1 MANSEIKVGLKF
13 SADVSRA
20 KQDIKSL
27 ESTMSDLMTSISRVD
42 PMDSLTD
49 GLGEA
54 RQSAQKLQAALQQSV
69 NIKTGQFDLSKFSKT
84 LKDYGT
90 NLKEVSTNLQKL
102 GPEGE
107 AAFNSLTSSI
117 VSAEIPAK
125 RVNKTFAEF
134 TKQLKNVARY
144 QISTKIYNELVGSLE
159 QAWIY
164 AKNLNKSLNDIRIVT
179 NYSVDDMAKFAEKAN
194 AAARALSSTTNEYAK
209 ASLIYF
215 QQGLSDAEV
224 EQRTATTIKL
234 ANVTGQS
241 AQEVSEYMTAVWNNF
256 DDGTKSLEYY
266 ADAITKLGA
275 ATASSSEEIATGLQK
290 FSAVAQ
296 SVGLSYEY
304 ATSMLATVTSQTRE
318 SAETV
323 GTSFKTIL
331 ARFESLSL
339 GETLDDETTMTKY
352 SQALAKV
359 GVSIKDQN
367 GALKDMDTIIQ
378 EIGETW
384 KIISADQRIA
394 LAQTVAGMRQYNN
407 FIALMDNYDTF
418 QMNVQLATD
427 SEGSLQEQ
435 ADIYAESWEAASK
448 RVEAAAEEVYDK
460 LINDEFFI
468 DLLNVVEQ
476 LIGGFS
482 DLIDKMGGVP
492 GLLSTIGFVLTQVF
506 HKQIGAGIASFT
518 ENLGNNRKNIIKL
531 KEEAVKTFDT
541 LSAYK
546 EQTQFESDAETNAF
560 KNKIDL
566 QLAIAK
572 NEDSLN
578 ESQRLRL
585 SLVQQEQEALRA
597 KSVELA
603 KQAAQAEAD
612 YFTRKQRIKEEAE
625 ARHKASLEQL
635 VGAKERQNQ
644 LQGNIEEYGNIAQ
657 RYSVGEIDEQAFF
670 AEINKLAQK
679 VQDSFDISVDEGAG
693 AFVDKLKEI
702 KTLII
707 DTLRSVDEG
716 AADKFKESVKEEF
729 SGQSLSDDIQYNRAR
744 QFAKESDMDY
754 GDSVQVIKQIGQSQE
769 KVYEEEKADRES
781 GILQAGQRNLDMVE
795 AYKNSIGPELEKVAE
810 DKAFEIRDS
819 FMSSDLDIDKALKE
833 LETKIVAYG
842 EEFGE
847 SEPEIAK
854 ALEEFYLDIEEKRDQ
869 LLHTPV
875 EQFSLVQ
882 NASGK
887 NNTEKLEGA
896 AELYIPGFD
905 AKRAKTRDRSGT
917 YYHYLEGKTRYGLV
931 KKEMQAEGI
940 PELSFADAA
949 SRRKSKRAKVEQ
961 ALGNDAESKAQL
973 DAVDKMVEA
982 NETRVKAEE
991 HLQEVTRQGIK
1002 ITEEQTQSFIEGAV
1016 KAGEGVM
1023 GLVSAFNML
1032 KSVQETLNDP
1042 NKDLGEKFTTSMTS
1056 LLAVM
1061 PMVISSFNSL
1071 VSIKTKDQSV
1081 TLAQVAAQ
1089 GLSKTAAGATIALN
1103 KMLGESTDEV
1113 TKAKWAENAAWYASP
1128 ILWIPVIIAAAV
1140 AALALLG
1147 VGIKKLSDALSA
1159 SAKAG
1164 KELEEAQNSAKE
1176 LDSALSSAKEKADA
1190 LKTSFNEYDTIQDQL
1205 AKCVRGTDEWTEAL
1219 NANNEKVLEL
1229 MKEYPELATMMNEV
1243 GESAISR
1250 NTQTGALE
1258 IADWAMRDLETNQ
1271 AKSVETL
1278 NTASITARA
1287 DVRRKEVELDKANIV
1302 DGMDNFW
1309 TQLSSSLTNP
1319 LTYTAVGIADQV
1331 RQSVQWKEEKG
1342 IVQDN
1347 MAELLALSGEELDA
1361 KLEAL
1366 GVSSFNIGEWSD
1378 QIEKYASEF
1387 PDAAQKLASA
1397 MDANTLAA
1405 KAETDVIKQQ
1415 LLSDNSVVQGSQFA
1429 NQIIASTSTD
1439 TGETVKKRTDA
1450 EIEAL
1455 KAAGW
1460 GTKNINQAS
1469 TETDEDAQ
1477 EIWKE
1482 YAKAAG
1488 LSDAATLTGVT
1499 GADDNRGF
1507 TYKVWDE
1514 EAGEYKTDS
1523 IDLDS
1528 MMRVVASQRANDAI
1542 EDEAEK
1548 IAQLYGRS
1556 TKEQV
1561 DLMTAAAGDAS
1572 YLSRSEIAKYAKQ
1585 GTELD
1590 ASALGLTDEQL
1601 KAFGGK
1607 EEFEA
1612 MLMDNVQKAQEAWEK
1627 TTSTMMNATQESLN
1641 ALIANQS
1648 DNEEFAKLTD
1658 AQLQI
1663 YGEALDTM
1671 YQTSGAATQEAFS
1684 SVMDEL
1690 IANNKDEADKIVEIA
1705 SGIDW
1710 TSGEKGLI
1718 EFYNQLRDSGIEIDQ
1733 NSERWQ
1739 DLVTKMQTTPT
1750 SLLKHDFEAIRE
1762 EIATIQELVNGI
1774 SFGDIVSDEDFEKLR
1789 QYSTEVQDMFMMTA
1803 DGYRFIGKSQELQ
1816 TLALKQ
1822 SQDALKESLG
1832 ANKDAK
1838 AALGAFDM
1846 FAKDENWR
1854 GLSAAED
1861 KNVVGSRA
1869 MYLRDNENLTDDML
1883 AQVGFAGGKDALEE
1897 LIDKVY
1903 SDDRTISDDA
1913 TKKLQQLYAN
1923 IAELEEKN
1931 AQGEF
1936 DNTKDYQLYASQ
1948 FTSTAD
1954 LQENYLK
1961 TLKEEGLWT
1970 REANDAYKQQWKYL
1984 RELEEERLA
1993 NLDLYQDESKALEDL
2008 ARKQEDLADAK
2019 EHATGQDYLDLLK
2032 QEIALEEERAKV
2044 YESGLSDARGQQQR
2058 ASKNLNEVLGD
2069 ANAPKAKLDE
2079 NGNVTNWEELD
2090 RYMATAKVNDD
2101 QRDQYE
2107 EYKSQVQAAEDNIIE
2122 YTENIKDS
2130 EKAQRSMWIE
2140 SATYAAEYNETIR
2153 DMELEWL
2160 EFQLGAVEDAE
2171 FSAAMGLANLSNK
2184 TRLYAESARDAGNS
2198 LNKLAENF
2206 GVAPRGEDESMD
2218 DFLAR
2223 IKEAAP
2229 EAESAI
2235 QDIMS
2240 GYMGALQ
2247 QAREADKEL
2256 ANSLVAHFEQVGEKF
2271 DKVNEQIGIMQNTA
2285 SNYKNIIDLVG
2296 RENFDNI
2303 EGTLSSLNKMEQNL
2317 ATSSLKTSKAKAE
2330 TLTKDIA
2337 YAEEKI
2343 NAAVAAGDM
2352 GTAETWRKT
2361 WETLKDQQQS
2371 AVQEMQESWTSA
2383 LETAAAVFEESTTR
2397 VLDTFEKSM
2406 SGTFGSFDRMNEV
2419 FGQQS
2424 TLNNQYV
2431 ADYKKVYELSKLTR
2445 NIQQTIDNSDSVAAK
2460 KEMRELQEEI
2470 TQLQESGTEM
2480 SQYDLDYL
2488 QKKYDLRV
2496 AEIALEEAQNAK
2508 SQVRLQKMSD
2518 GSWGYVY
2525 TQNADAVANAQ
2536 QNYEDKMF
2544 ALQELST
2551 NYLDTTS
2558 EQIIATQAEFQ
2569 SAIETIMTSGLSDE
2583 EKKKQVDETVAYYQ
2597 ERLQFLTSEF
2607 DGVIENNQGMA
2618 NMVQSFSESLLGAMY
2633 PTEEFDSADNIF
2645 AQFNEQVG
2653 DWESG
2658 SGLMGGLKTAMTTF
2672 QESTATIFKEAG
2684 YSSMEEF
2691 IEALNNFGTGGELS
2705 ETMATLFNEDGT
2717 LKEGA
2722 IPGID
2727 NIVSSVANS
2736 RATLQ
2741 ESYKS
2746 MYQDYVDYLNS
2757 MSQAKIDAD
2766 GNVIAPELEF
2776 TSPAVTTSG
2785 QVSRAVAQGS
2795 ERLYTFDTGGYTGS
2809 WGSEGK
2815 LAVLHEKE
2823 LVLNKED
2830 TSNLLHTMEIMDQLI
2845 KSIDL
2850 SAAAARMTSISAA
2863 RISGDREALQQ
2874 EVTIHAEFPNAT
2886 DSSQIEAALNSLVNR
2901 AAQYA
2906 NRNR

>member
-27 ESTMSDLMTSISRVD
+27 ESSMADLMTAIAKTD

-54 RQSAQKLQAALQQSV
+54 RKQASMLQAALQQSV
-69 NIKTGQFDLSKFSKT
+69 NVKTGTFDLSKFSKS

-90 NLKEVSTNLQKL
+90 NLKEISANLQKL

-179 NYSVDDMAKFAEKAN
+179 GYNVDDMAKFAEKAN

-266 ADAITKLGA
+266 ADAITKLGS

-318 SAETV
+318 SAATV

-331 ARFESLSL
+331 ARLESLSL

-359 GVSIKDQN
+359 GVSIKDQT

-384 KIISADQRIA
+384 KTISDDQRIA

-418 QMNVQLATD
+418 QMNVQLATE

-435 ADIYAESWEAASK
+435 ADIYAESWEAATK
-448 RVEAAAEEVYDK
+448 RVEAAAEELYDK

-468 DLLNVVEQ
+468 DLLNTVEK
-476 LIGGFS
+476 LIDGFS
-482 DLIDKMGGVP
+482 GLVDSMGGVP
-492 GLLSTIGFVLTQVF
+492 GLLSTIGFVLTKVF
-506 HKQIGAGIASFT
+506 HNQIGAGITEFT
-518 ENLGNNRKNIIKL
+518 EKLTSSRKEIIEMKDKARELADQQADKALSANDPDYYEKDAENEIRGESLKLQIAMAENEDYLTEGQKARLKILIEQQNAIAQQVRDSAQLQASAQKELELKRAQLQEELALKAARLEGSRQNQANLSNLVNKFSNAQTQYSQGSSSTNQFKDEL
-531 KEEAVKTFDT
+531 KEILDELREGFDLVSDEGAKAFSEALKQVLGSSADVLLSGDAQAEDALRKTLADSAIGGEALIGEIQAVQASQFSRETGLDYATSMNIVKETRGT
-541 LSAYK
+541 
-546 EQTQFESDAETNAF
+546 ESPVF
-560 KNKIDL
+560 SQQYSK
-566 QLAIAK
+566 QLAINAAADQAVENYRYFGSDEFLSKKSTEAQAIIDRFAK
-572 NEDSLN
+572 NETSLEEFRQAIDKFSEGDEETKAAISLLTDALEETYTNAKTLEDSL
-578 ESQRLRL
+578 
-585 SLVQQEQEALRA
+585 
-597 KSVELA
+597 
-603 KQAAQAEAD
+603 EAD
-612 YFTRKQRIKEEAE
+612 ANKFLKDRDGPKSAE
-625 ARHKASLEQL
+625 ARRGWNE
-635 VGAKERQNQ
+635 N
-644 LQGNIEEYGNIAQ
+644 
-657 RYSVGEIDEQAFF
+657 
-670 AEINKLAQK
+670 
-679 VQDSFDISVDEGAG
+679 
-693 AFVDKLKEI
+693 
-702 KTLII
+702 
-707 DTLRSVDEG
+707 
-716 AADKFKESVKEEF
+716 
-729 SGQSLSDDIQYNRAR
+729 
-744 QFAKESDMDY
+744 MY
-754 GDSVQVIKQIGQSQE
+754 GDSSLSHEPPKSKEERDKRIQERIRKDASGLDGKIKRLQSKQ
-769 KVYEEEKADRES
+769 KAANKTRAIE
-781 GILQAGQRNLDMVE
+781 QAGGG
-795 AYKNSIGPELEKVAE
+795 AAAE
-810 DKAFEIRDS
+810 ETIAAIE
-819 FMSSDLDIDKALKE
+819 KE
-833 LETKIVAYG
+833 LEVTELREASEKRLNQVTQEGVEITKERMSSLTEGFLKSTEGILGIVSALKLLRG
-842 EEFGE
+842 TSETLSDPNKNFGE
-847 SEPEIAK
+847 KLIASLMATTTILPMLISSIK
-854 ALEEFYLDIEEKRDQ
+854 ALRDAKMADNLETIKSIALQ
-869 LLHTPV
+869 
-875 EQFSLVQ
+875 
-882 NASGK
+882 AK
-887 NNTEKLEGA
+887 NNTVLAAKNVATWAAAVAEK
-896 AELYIPGFD
+896 
-905 AKRAKTRDRSGT
+905 
-917 YYHYLEGKTRYGLV
+917 GL
-931 KKEMQAEGI
+931 KKA
-940 PELSFADAA
+940 
-949 SRRKSKRAKVEQ
+949 
-961 ALGNDAESKAQL
+961 
-973 DAVDKMVEA
+973 
-982 NETRVKAEE
+982 
-991 HLQEVTRQGIK
+991 
-1002 ITEEQTQSFIEGAV
+1002 
-1016 KAGEGVM
+1016 
-1023 GLVSAFNML
+1023 
-1032 KSVQETLNDP
+1032 
-1042 NKDLGEKFTTSMTS
+1042 
-1056 LLAVM
+1056 
-1061 PMVISSFNSL
+1061 
-1071 VSIKTKDQSV
+1071 
-1081 TLAQVAAQ
+1081 
-1089 GLSKTAAGATIALN
+1089 
-1103 KMLGESTDEV
+1103 TDEV

-1164 KELEEAQNSAKE
+1164 KELEEAQNSVKE

-1258 IADWAMRDLETNQ
+1258 IADWAMKDLETNQ

-1397 MDANTLAA
+1397 MDANTMAA
-1405 KAETDVIKQQ
+1405 KAETDVLKQQ
-1415 LLSDNSVVQGSQFA
+1415 ILSNNEAIQGSQFA

-1439 TGETVKKRTDA
+1439 KGETVDERVQA
-1450 EIEAL
+1450 EIDKL
-1455 KAAGW
+1455 KEEGW

-1469 TETDEDAQ
+1469 TEKDKQAQ
-1477 EIWKE
+1477 KIWKE
-1482 YAKAAG
+1482 YAELAG
-1488 LSDAATLTGVT
+1488 LGEEAELTGVM
-1499 GADDNRGF
+1499 GSDENRKF
-1507 TYKVWDE
+1507 QYKVWDE
-1514 EAGEYKTDS
+1514 EAKAYVTKDV
-1523 IDLDS
+1523 DLDT
-1528 MMRVVASQRANDAI
+1528 MMRTKASQTANADI
-1542 EDEAEK
+1542 EEEAEK

-1590 ASALGLTDEQL
+1590 ASALGLTEEQL

-1627 TTSTMMNATQESLN
+1627 TTSTMMNATQASLN

-1710 TSGEKGLI
+1710 TSGEKGLT

-1883 AQVGFAGGKDALEE
+1883 AHVVGFSGGKDALEE

-1903 SDDRTISDDA
+1903 SDDRIVSDDA

-2069 ANAPKAKLDE
+2069 ANAPKAELDE

-2090 RYMATAKVNDD
+2090 RYMATAKINDD

-2206 GVAPRGEDESMD
+2206 GVAPRSEDESMD

-2256 ANSLVAHFEQVGEKF
+2256 ANSLVTHFEQVGEKF

-2296 RENFDNI
+2296 KENFDNI

-2424 TLNNQYV
+2424 TLNSQYV

-2583 EKKKQVDETVAYYQ
+2583 EKKKQVDETVTYYQ

-2691 IEALNNFGTGGELS
+2691 IESLNSFGTGEELS

-2766 GNVIAPELEF
+2766 GNVVAPELEF
-2776 TSPAVTTSG
+2776 TSPAATTSS

-2795 ERLYTFDTGGYTGS
+2795 ELLYTFDTGGYTGS

-2830 TSNLLHTMEIMDQLI
+2830 TSNLLHTVEIMDQLI

-2850 SAAAARMTSISAA
+2850 SAAAARMTNISAA
-2863 RISGDREALQQ
+2863 RIPRDREALQQ